1 LIELKGHILKLQ
13 MVENR
18 MAEIAGLKFRLMD
31 EARLL
36 GKDGKAYAAE
46 YADALVK
53 DIFEGVRQAAELGME
68 LRESINGR

>member
-1 LIELKGHILKLQ
+1 MIELKAHVLELQ
-13 MVENR
+13 KVENR

-53 DIFEGVRQAAELGME
+53 EIFEGIKEAVDLGLE

>member
-1 LIELKGHILKLQ
+1 MIELKGHILKLQ
-13 MVENR
+13 KVENR
-18 MAEIAGLKFRLMD
+18 MAERAGLKFRLME

-53 DIFEGVRQAAELGME
+53 EIFEGIKEAAELGLE
-68 LRESINGR
+68 LAESINGR